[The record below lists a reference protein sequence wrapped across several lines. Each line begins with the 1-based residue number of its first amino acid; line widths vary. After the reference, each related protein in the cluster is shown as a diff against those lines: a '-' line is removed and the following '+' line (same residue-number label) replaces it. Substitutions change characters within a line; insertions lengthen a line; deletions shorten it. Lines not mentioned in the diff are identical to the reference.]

1 MVVAILSGLFRLLF
15 ALYLVFK
22 LTSLTELINNF
33 KKPVYRFLE
42 FFYKACMYPL
52 LFFAFMQF
60 GNWSP
65 LMLVDSNRLFSQFTR
80 WLAVAVLVAYFV
92 VTTCQ
97 VRYEQVSRLNRIE
110 NATEFYCDCLAA
122 MIIALSVF
130 STRYLLVLAVIV
142 PRGVGYVLL
151 RREIL
156 RDFRPIEYFRL
167 LSLSFEVA
175 SIVCTLMDSFAVTG
189 ALIICAVVCQL
200 VHTITI
206 VFLSD
211 HQAMLEKHPGDDLE
225 NESGSRPPTETHST
239 LRET

>member
-65 LMLVDSNRLFSQFTR
+65 LMLVASNRPLSQFTR

-110 NATEFYCDCLAA
+110 NA
-122 MIIALSVF
+122 S
-130 STRYLLVLAVIV
+130 
-142 PRGVGYVLL
+142 
-151 RREIL
+151 
-156 RDFRPIEYFRL
+156 
-167 LSLSFEVA
+167 
-175 SIVCTLMDSFAVTG
+175 
-189 ALIICAVVCQL
+189 
-200 VHTITI
+200 
-206 VFLSD
+206 
-211 HQAMLEKHPGDDLE
+211 
-225 NESGSRPPTETHST
+225 
-239 LRET
+239 